1 MSDERRGAN
10 RANLPE
16 PVRASLSGTEVRIVE
31 ISEKGARV
39 QHDARLSLGSVAK
52 LSFDWRDESV
62 LIPVSIVHSQVTGRG
77 DAGLVYGSGLR
88 FAETTIELTRIV
100 DLMVAWAEGREAPV
114 AQAAPVYHLPDPAE
128 PPPAEPA
135 PAPSAP
141 TPAPAARTVSSF
153 LRDEEPAFLQAR
165 LTAKGWIV
173 NEVHVPKQPEDGF
186 TIRAER
192 RAEMSDLQ
200 RTFEYAD
207 PDTRRMIRIAFEAD
221 CR

>member
-31 ISEKGARV
+31 ISHIGARV
-39 QHDARLSLGSVAK
+39 QHDARLPLGNVAK
-52 LSFDWRDESV
+52 LAFNWRDESV
-62 LIPVSIVHSQVTGRG
+62 VAPVSVVHSEVTGRG
-77 DAGLVYGSGLR
+77 DAGLLYGSGLR
-88 FAETTIELTRIV
+88 FAETTAELSRILE
-100 DLMVAWAEGREAPV
+100 LMAAWAEGREQAQVVQTAPV
-114 AQAAPVYHLPDPAE
+114 TQFADAPAPRPE
-128 PPPAEPA
+128 MPA
-135 PAPSAP
+135 PAPA
-141 TPAPAARTVSSF
+141 APAARTVASF

-173 NEVHVPKQPEDGF
+173 NEVHAAKQPEDGF

-207 PDTRRMIRIAFEAD
+207 PDTRRMIRIAFEAS

>member
-16 PVRASLSGTEVRIVE
+16 PIRASLSGTEVRIVE
-31 ISEKGARV
+31 VSQIGARV

-52 LSFDWRDESV
+52 LSFSWRDESV
-62 LIPVSIVHSQVTGRG
+62 VIPVAIVHSQVTGRN

-88 FAETTIELTRIV
+88 FAETTIELTRIL
-100 DLMVAWAEGREAPV
+100 DRMLAWAEGKGDAPV
-114 AQAAPVYHLPDPAE
+114 VATAEVAHVPDRAPLPE
-128 PPPAEPA
+128 PPGV
-135 PAPSAP
+135 APS

-173 NEVHVPKQPEDGF
+173 NEVRVPRQPEDGF

-192 RAEMSDLQ
+192 RAELSDLQ

-221 CR
+221 LR

>member
-31 ISEKGARV
+31 ISEMGARV
-39 QHDARLSLGSVAK
+39 QHDARLSLGSVGK
-52 LSFDWRDESV
+52 LSFNWRDESV

-88 FAETTIELTRIV
+88 FAETTIELTRII
-100 DLMVAWAEGREAPV
+100 DLMVAWAEGREAP
-114 AQAAPVYHLPDPAE
+114 AAPEYHFPDPPAE
-128 PPPAEPA
+128 PPAEPA
-135 PAPSAP
+135 PAPAP
-141 TPAPAARTVSSF
+141 ASAARTVSSF

-173 NEVHVPKQPEDGF
+173 NEV
-186 TIRAER
+186 
-192 RAEMSDLQ
+192 
-200 RTFEYAD
+200 
-207 PDTRRMIRIAFEAD
+207 
-221 CR
+221 